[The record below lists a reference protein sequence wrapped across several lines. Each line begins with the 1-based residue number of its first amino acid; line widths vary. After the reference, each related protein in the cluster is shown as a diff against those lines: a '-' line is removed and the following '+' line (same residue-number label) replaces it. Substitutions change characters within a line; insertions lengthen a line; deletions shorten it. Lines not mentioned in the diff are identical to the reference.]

1 MDSYRFTTYFY
12 CCASL
17 LWGNLYSLRKGMP
30 FRCVVYGCSNTT
42 GLHKI
47 PYYEDLRQEAV
58 KRRKRWVDFV
68 KQKRAKW
75 EPSAKSMVCSKYFIA
90 DDFSR
95 TVNLPGL
102 QERTFDRLKTD
113 EFGITAY
120 PSIHTV
126 VEKKEVLST
135 RAARAIRRKVSVRV
149 HSIPVSVFV

>member
-1 MDSYRFTTYFY
+1 
-12 CCASL
+12 
-17 LWGNLYSLRKGMP
+17 MP
-30 FRCVVYGCSNTT
+30 FRCVVYRCFNTT

-47 PYYEDLRQEAV
+47 PYYEDLRHEAI

-68 KQKRAKW
+68 KQKHAKW
-75 EPSAKSMVCSKYFIA
+75 EPSAKSLVCSKHFIA

-113 EFGITAY
+113 EFGIRAY

-126 VEKKEVLST
+126 VEKKEELST
-135 RAARAIRRKVSVRV
+135 RAARAIRCKVSVRV
-149 HSIPVSVFV
+149 YSIPVSVFV